1 MPFSGGKGGGE
12 DAGLNLEAGKRSGH
26 LLQSIGD
33 ADGIWE
39 ICRSFGSTCRSIKGS
54 GPLPTMSYNA
64 SGMPSDT
71 ISIPNGLD
79 ADRTSHH
86 KTRSR
91 SSSGTLTPPVSVS
104 PILSRNLHSRL
115 RQHSTHQTSTA
126 QSNDDVLRQRVLRPF
141 ATGEL
146 RLLLLE
152 NISQGAVKEFQQQG
166 FQVDHHTKA
175 WSEEELIQKI
185 GQYHAIGIR
194 SKTRITAKVLK
205 SATKVSP
212 LPIFCTISL
221 HHRAITRLSGS
232 FSACLSHPHQ

>member
-1 MPFSGGKGGGE
+1 V
-12 DAGLNLEAGKRSGH
+12 
-26 LLQSIGD
+26 
-33 ADGIWE
+33 
-39 ICRSFGSTCRSIKGS
+39 
-54 GPLPTMSYNA
+54 

-71 ISIPNGLD
+71 ISITNGRE
-79 ADRTSHH
+79 ANGTSHL
-86 KTRSR
+86 KSRSR
-91 SSSGTLTPPVSVS
+91 SSSSGTLTPPVSVS
-104 PILSRNLHSRL
+104 PTLSSNLHSRL
-115 RQHSTHQTSTA
+115 RQHSIPIHQTSTV

-152 NISQGAVKEFQQQG
+152 NISQGAVKAFQQQG

-212 LPIFCTISL
+212 CQISP
-221 HHRAITRLSGS
+221 RFRRITAQRLS
-232 FSACLSHPHQ
+232 FLDLFLACPSHPHQWLRPTSRFSPLLRLRDDELWP